1 MILVTSVT
9 SGRAMFTTSDIDTP
23 SAFTEITSSEY
34 HTFIQN
40 LANSVFYIIV
50 AFVVF
55 FGLFVGIYFY
65 KHCIKRNV
73 SNCKTVDTFA
83 SQLVRYKS
91 CYRDSLQNQ
100 PIRHTCAT
108 EPAYLEPV
116 TNAHYD
122 EINNFDESD
131 NQWIASASTVR
142 ERI

>member
-1 MILVTSVT
+1 
-9 SGRAMFTTSDIDTP
+9 MFTTSDIDTP
-23 SAFTEITSSEY
+23 SAFTEITSSGY
-34 HTFIQN
+34 NNFIQN
-40 LANSVFYIIV
+40 MSNSVFYIIV
-50 AFVVF
+50 AFVVL

-65 KHCIKRNV
+65 KHCIKRNMSV
-73 SNCKTVDTFA
+73 SKTVDPFA

-100 PIRHTCAT
+100 PISHPCAT

-122 EINNFDESD
+122 EINNFDGSD
-131 NQWIASASTVR
+131 NQWIASGSTVR